1 MSPQRLTG
9 KHKQRQT
16 MRVFDYTVTYY
27 VDGRDVTWLAQ
38 VSRGGRQWNLSG
50 GGLELPEVHE
60 ETGLGLSATEIVR
73 HDVHRAIDGM
83 AA

>member
-1 MSPQRLTG
+1 MSPHRLTG
-9 KHKQRQT
+9 QHKQRQT
-16 MRVFDYTVTYY
+16 MLVFDYAVTYH
-27 VDGRDVTWLAQ
+27 VAGRDVTWLAQ

-50 GGLELPEVHE
+50 GGLELPDEHA

-83 AA
+83 GG